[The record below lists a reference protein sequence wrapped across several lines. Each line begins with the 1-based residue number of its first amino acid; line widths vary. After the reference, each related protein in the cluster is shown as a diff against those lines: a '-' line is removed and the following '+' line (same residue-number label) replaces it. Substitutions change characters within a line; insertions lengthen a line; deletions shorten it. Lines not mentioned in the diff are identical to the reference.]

1 MGDVL
6 MLRNMTWLQQF
17 SWMTGCFIAAGLSLI
32 LIILYVVIPQPVTM
46 TDNAGTYRLRFWV
59 EDSVLFKPGECVVV
73 RWEAEGIQAI
83 FIDGEGK
90 IGSDSQTT
98 CPENIY
104 TPRAQVIRQDGTEST
119 YEISLH
125 YVLLNRLV
133 WLLFLLVTMLVLAA
147 LYRVIS
153 PRIIR
158 WLKPLQKPLVFSI
171 KATALVAA
179 SLLVLEISLRLFLA
193 QYGTPA
199 DMRRY
204 VRTADD
210 IQGEAESRNLVQPV
224 PFIIY
229 LPNPAELNEW
239 GYRSDNFAIPKP
251 DGIFRIAALGGST
264 TYGTG
269 TRRDESYPAYL
280 QKILRDEYGYSHVE
294 VINAGVPSW
303 NSWHS
308 LTNLAFRVLETQPD
322 MLIYFEAIN
331 DTLVRGAPP
340 ECYQGM
346 NAYRGLPPNAGEYRQ
361 AALNLAPSAV
371 YRLIGI
377 AEGWLRDPLGQAS
390 GIELQFVQPLCN
402 FTNFIP
408 TLDTLDANPPLYY
421 ERNLRSMVGIAQAH
435 DIEVM
440 LATWTY
446 YQLKDWEAAGIAQHN
461 TLVKNLGTELDL
473 PVYDLAADY
482 PENPALW
489 VEGDWQH
496 MNEAGSRIQAELF
509 AQFIATQGL
518 IPPEK

>member
-1 MGDVL
+1 MFKNTL
-6 MLRNMTWLQQF
+6 FFRQL
-17 SWMTGCFIAAGLSLI
+17 SSTGLFFAAGLGLI
-32 LIILYVVIPQPVTM
+32 LLVLYVVIPQPVTIA
-46 TDNAGTYRLRFWV
+46 DSNGEYRLRFWV
-59 EDSVLFKPGECVVV
+59 DDSVLFKPGDCVKVH
-73 RWEAEGIQAI
+73 WEADGIQAI

-98 CPENIY
+98 CPENMY
-104 TPRAQVIRQDGTEST
+104 TPRAQVIRQDGTET
-119 YEISLH
+119 IYDISLH
-125 YVLLNRLV
+125 YALLNRGV
-133 WLLFLLVTMLVLAA
+133 WLLFILVMMVILAA
-147 LYRVIS
+147 LYRVIFPS
-153 PRIIR
+153 VLRL
-158 WLKPLQKPLVFSI
+158 LKPVQKPLIFITKGTLLIVV
-171 KATALVAA
+171 AL
-179 SLLVLEISLRLFLA
+179 LMLEITLRLFLA

-204 VRTADD
+204 VRTAED

-224 PFIIY
+224 PFILY

-239 GYRSDNFAIPKP
+239 GYRGESFVIPKP

-280 QKILRDEYGYSHVE
+280 QKILREEYGYSHVE

-331 DTLVRGAPP
+331 DTLARGAPP
-340 ECYQGM
+340 ECYQGT
-346 NAYRGLPPNAGEYRQ
+346 NAYRGLPPNAGEYRREV
-361 AALNLAPSAV
+361 LNFVPSAV

-377 AEGWLRDPLGQAS
+377 TEGWMRDPLGQAS

-402 FTNFIP
+402 FVNFTP
-408 TLDTLDANPPLYY
+408 TLATLAANPPIYY

-461 TLVKNLGTELDL
+461 TIVKNLGAELGL

-509 AQFIATQGL
+509 AQFMVEQGL
-518 IPPEK
+518 IPAKNND